1 MEQKPAPQEQDKGP
15 MWKRILAFLLDLIGS
30 FILFGWIIA
39 KFTGETTEEGFNLTG
54 GSAFLLFALVIAYF
68 VIFNKFL
75 GGTIGKRIFGIA
87 KKKNPKA

>member
-1 MEQKPAPQEQDKGP
+1 MAQTPAPSAEDKGP
-15 MWKRILAFLLDLIGS
+15 MWKRVLAFLLDLFGS
-30 FILFGWIIA
+30 FILFGLIIA
-39 KFTGETTEEGFNLTG
+39 KFTGETTEEGFYLTG

-87 KKKNPKA
+87 KKKKPKA

>member
-1 MEQKPAPQEQDKGP
+1 MTDAAPNDKGP
-15 MWKRILAFLLDLIGS
+15 MWKRILAFILDLVGS

-39 KFTGETTEEGFNLTG
+39 KFTGETTEGGFALTG

-87 KKKNPKA
+87 KKKKK

>member
-1 MEQKPAPQEQDKGP
+1 MTDAAPSDKGP
-15 MWKRILAFLLDLIGS
+15 MWKRVLAFILDLLGS

-39 KFTGETTEEGFNLTG
+39 KFTGETTQEGFNLTG

-87 KKKNPKA
+87 KKKK